1 LAELLRILKKSVS
14 LVSHKRVGAGV
25 FESVHQITVIC
36 GGPYVDYS
44 VMIIIGEIVSYLVLK
59 PFFSV
64 WQALAGIL
72 QPTHVPSLLRAKKVA
87 TVFLV
92 AGVFGMSAGVATLLL
107 WGALRT
113 CLLVLLAGFISLA
126 IASAIGHR
134 IEQEVMQEPRK

>member
-1 LAELLRILKKSVS
+1 MRYHVNIMTLIF
-14 LVSHKRVGAGV
+14 GV
-25 FESVHQITVIC
+25 FLTCMYMGAIPIPLRCTVIC